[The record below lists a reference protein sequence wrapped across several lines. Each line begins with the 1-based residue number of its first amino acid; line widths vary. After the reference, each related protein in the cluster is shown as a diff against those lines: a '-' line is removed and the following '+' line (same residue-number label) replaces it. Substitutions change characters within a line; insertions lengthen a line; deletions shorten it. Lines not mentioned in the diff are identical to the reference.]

1 MKIKNWTKCCS
12 FGVKIQTQQSVVVFA
27 RKVDVL
33 GVLKAFPDAE
43 IVEMRFIKSSD
54 KLDRVALQDAFS
66 SL

>member
-1 MKIKNWTKCCS
+1 M
-12 FGVKIQTQQSVVVFA
+12 KIQTHQSILIFA